1 MKKIFLL
8 SIITAFT
15 LVFISCSNDEDAV
28 SNASEEE
35 IVGVWNLTAL
45 EAINGRS
52 ETTIEGTVIPATF
65 EAVGK
70 DFQTVVTFSE
80 DPQTVVS
87 EGSYT
92 TVLSTTIGGENQT
105 QEQEGEDFFESEK
118 WRLDGSILYFGADE
132 EEIGFTIIELTDSK
146 MSLRYELNETV
157 ESLFGVSTVTAT
169 YNMTLSK

>member
-1 MKKIFLL
+1 MKKVFFL

-15 LVFISCSNDEDAV
+15 LVFTSCSNDEDAV
-28 SNASEEE
+28 SNTSEED
-35 IVGVWNLTAL
+35 IIGVWNLTAL
-45 EAINGRS
+45 EATDGRS

-65 EAVGK
+65 KAVGK

-118 WRLDGSILYFGADE
+118 WRLDGSTLYFGSGDE
-132 EEIGFTIIELTDSK
+132 EVGFTIVELNDSK
-146 MSLRYELNETV
+146 ISLRYELNETV
-157 ESLFGVSTVTAT
+157 ESFFGTSTVSAT